1 MKRLISVIITLAMLL
16 TFVTACGSENN
27 SPGVTSKQS
36 QAAAASSSGD
46 KTVPSYDGVTITV
59 LMEGHPSSNSFEKI
73 KGEFEK
79 ETGIKVNTEI
89 IPYEELPQKV
99 LLGFSQKSKTYDMIM
114 NDRIYMEG
122 YITNKYIT
130 PLDEFISNNSLN
142 KYYDESDFVPAYI
155 NAVKYQ
161 DKTYGFPVYGESTF
175 LMYRKDLFEQYGV
188 KVPGTMTE
196 LKEAA
201 KTIYEKS
208 NKQIAGITLRGQQ
221 GVHVVYT
228 WGAFLWG
235 FGGRYFDES
244 GKLVIDSPGGIA
256 GTKAYCDLL
265 NNYGPKGYSNFGWQE
280 NRLLFQQGKA
290 AMTID
295 ATVNGAYCEDPKE
308 STIVGKVGYA
318 PVPSEVKDGY
328 GGAASLAVHGFFINN
343 AIDQKQKEAAFL
355 FGSWA
360 TSAAVQE
367 KTIALEPH
375 SGLTSIKA
383 MNSEAFKSKYGAF
396 SSDMIKALE
405 VANPNYMPTIAQANE
420 VINKVGAALSQS
432 LAKSKT
438 PEEALKEVCQDIN
451 TNILKK

>member
-1 MKRLISVIITLAMLL
+1 MKRLVSIVITLAMLVTL
-16 TFVTACGSENN
+16 FTACGSAKN
-27 SPGVTSKQS
+27 SPVASST
-36 QAAAASSSGD
+36 ASSSGD
-46 KTVPSYDGVTITV
+46 KEAAPSYDGVTITV
-59 LMEGHPSSNSFEKI
+59 LMEGHPSSNSFEKL

-99 LLGFSQKSKTYDMIM
+99 LLGFSQKSKTYDIVM

-122 YITNKYIT
+122 YIANKYIT
-130 PLDEFISNNSLN
+130 PLDEFISNDNLN
-142 KYYDESDFVPAYI
+142 KYYDASDFVPAYGD
-155 NAVKYQ
+155 AVKSA

-175 LMYRKDLFEQYGV
+175 LMYRKDLFQEYGI
-188 KVPGTMTE
+188 KVPETMTE

-201 KTIYEKS
+201 KTVYEKS
-208 NKQIAGITLRGQQ
+208 DKKVAGITLRGQQ

-244 GKLVIDSPGGIA
+244 GKLVVDSPEAIA

-308 STIVGKVGYA
+308 SSIVGKVGYA

-328 GGAASLAVHGFFINN
+328 GGPASLAVHGFFINN
-343 AIDQKQKEAAFL
+343 AIEQKQKEAAFL

-360 TSAAVQE
+360 TSAAVQQE
-367 KTIALEPH
+367 TIALEPH

-383 MNSEAFKSKYGAF
+383 MNSDAFKSKYGAF
-396 SSDMIKALE
+396 SEDMIKALN
-405 VANPNYMPTIAQANE
+405 VANPNYMPTISQANE
-420 VINKVGAALSQS
+420 VINKVGTALSQS
-432 LAKSKT
+432 LAGSKT
-438 PEEALKEVCQDIN
+438 PEEALKEVCRDVN